1 MHIESYEFGSIVIQ
15 GQSYTRDVQIVP
27 GRVIP
32 QWWRKNG
39 HHVVLEDIP
48 ELLRA
53 DPERIVFGT
62 GKPGLMR
69 VSSDLRDFLQQQCI
83 GIVEQPTAVAVET
96 VNTAL
101 QAGRRFAAG
110 LHLSC

>member
-27 GRVIP
+27 DRVIP
-32 QWWRKNG
+32 QWCRKNG

-53 DPERIVFGT
+53 GPEIIVFGM

-69 VSSDLRDFLQQQCI
+69 VSPDLRDFLQQQGI
-83 GIVEQPTAVAVET
+83 GIVEQPTAVAVDT
-96 VNTAL
+96 INTAF
-101 QAGRRFAAG
+101 QAGRRVAAG